1 MSKIVVRNIE
11 ISNNLIIVA
20 SCRQLIQESE
30 EELMDYIEY
39 LTCPII
45 DPRPEDVRERF
56 SQRFIPPRNPSAPN
70 HQALL

>member
-1 MSKIVVRNIE
+1 MSKIGVKNRE

-30 EELMDYIEY
+30 EEILQYIEY

-45 DPRPEDVRERF
+45 DPRPEDVR
-56 SQRFIPPRNPSAPN
+56 
-70 HQALL
+70 